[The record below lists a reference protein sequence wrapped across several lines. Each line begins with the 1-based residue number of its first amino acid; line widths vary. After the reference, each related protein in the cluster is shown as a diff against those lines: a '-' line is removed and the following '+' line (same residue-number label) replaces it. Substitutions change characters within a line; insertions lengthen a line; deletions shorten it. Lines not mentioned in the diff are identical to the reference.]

1 MSLEPRENQQP
12 PTDGSNGG
20 PSVRINSLKSGH
32 GISIGWFE
40 QGRKAPWKTGST
52 RHPRLAD
59 KLGRGY
65 LESMSEQTVQLLDA
79 FEALPSDDKQAF
91 AVEIMRRPRELPFD
105 SGPITDEEIGEA
117 GKAMFALLDQ
127 EENAAHTR

>member
-40 QGRKAPWKTGST
+40 QGRKARWKTGST
-52 RHPRLAD
+52 RHPRLAE

-91 AVEIMRRPRELPFD
+91 AVEIMRRTRELPFD